1 MAPPQGSVSW
11 RQRRTCLRSTLRAW
25 AKALQ
30 VRPLAS
36 LLDFTHFKR
45 HKRGNLQVDSTERP
59 GVPAY
64 PGQLQTWK
72 TFRRQP
78 QAAPRQS
85 DGIHCYF

>member
-1 MAPPQGSVSW
+1 MAPPQGSVPW

-45 HKRGNLQVDSTERP
+45 HKRGNLQVDGTERP
-59 GVPAY
+59 GVPEY
-64 PGQLQTWK
+64 LGQLQTVK
-72 TFRRQP
+72 KLP
-78 QAAPRQS
+78 APAAGAAVPERWHPLLS
-85 DGIHCYF
+85 